1 MKPSHK
7 TVALWLVLILLFAF
21 LFKQFDPNLKAKTNI
36 QFKQFI
42 EYVKEGKI
50 ADVTVRQTGEIV
62 GKLKEPIDGKTDF
75 QTFGPPT
82 ENPMVLDILTKNNVV
97 PNFEQEQKTPMWQQ
111 LLISWLPMFIVFVF
125 FFLFMRQI
133 QVGGGKA
140 MSFGKSKARLL
151 TESSNRITFKDV
163 AGAEEAKVELE
174 EIIEFL
180 KDPKKFTRLGG
191 RIPKG
196 VLLMGPP
203 GTGKTL
209 LAKAIAGEAGVPF
222 FSISGSD
229 FVEMFVGVGASR
241 VRDLFEQGKKHAPC
255 IIFIDEI
262 DAVGRHRGAGLGG
275 GHDEREQTLNQLLV
289 EMDGFESNEGVILIA
304 ATNRPDVLDPA
315 LLRPGRFDRRV
326 VVSAPDV
333 KGREAILK
341 VHTRKTPMA
350 ATVNLNVIARG
361 TPGFSGA
368 DLENL
373 VNEAALLAAREN
385 KKFLE
390 MVDFENAK
398 DKVMMGVE
406 RKSMVLTDAE
416 KRTTAYHE
424 AGHTLVGK
432 FLPGTDPI
440 HKVTIIPRGMA
451 LGVTM
456 TLPNEDRTNLS
467 RERAENNIAFLMG
480 GRVAEEIVLKQKTT
494 GAGNDIERATE
505 IARRMV
511 CERGRSDVRGPLTF
525 GKKEGEVFLGRD
537 IGQTRDYSE
546 QTAQTIDREV
556 RDIVERNYRRAVEIL
571 STKTHLLHD
580 LAKALLEYETID
592 GEEVEKIVQGQ
603 KITRPSGNSG
613 TPSAAASS
621 SGGTSDTTPATAPA
635 TASGGVAPAPL
646 PA

>member
-7 TVALWLVLILLFAF
+7 TVALWLVLILLFAS
-21 LFKQFDPNLKAKTNI
+21 LFKIFDPGNRHRKEMKFSEFIQDVRDGKVAEVTFKTDN
-36 QFKQFI
+36 
-42 EYVKEGKI
+42 
-50 ADVTVRQTGEIV
+50 EIV
-62 GKLKEPIDGKTDF
+62 GTFKEAGPDGRKFFETV
-75 QTFGPPT
+75 GAT
-82 ENPMVLDILTKNNVV
+82 ENPKVWEILDQNKIV
-97 PNFEQEQKTPMWQQ
+97 PNYERAEKTPIWQQ
-111 LLISWLPMFIVFVF
+111 VLISWFPMLLFFVV

-151 TESSNRITFKDV
+151 TESTNRVTFKDV
-163 AGAEEAKVELE
+163 AGAQEAKQELE

-255 IIFIDEI
+255 IVFIDEI

-326 VVSAPDV
+326 VVSHPDV
-333 KGREAILK
+333 RGREEILK
-341 VHTRKTPMA
+341 VHTRKTPMGA
-350 ATVNLNVIARG
+350 EVDLSIIARG

-385 KKFLE
+385 KKYLE
-390 MVDFENAK
+390 LHDFEHAK
-398 DKVMMGVE
+398 DKVLMGVE
-406 RKSMVLTDAE
+406 RKSMVLSDNE

-432 FLPGTDPI
+432 FMPGTDPI

-451 LGVTM
+451 LGVTQ
-456 TLPNEDRTNLS
+456 TLPNEDRMNLD
-467 RERAENNIAFLMG
+467 RVKAENSIAFLMG
-480 GRVAEEIVLKQKTT
+480 GRVAEEIVLNQKTT
-494 GAGNDIERATE
+494 GAGNDIERATDL
-505 IARRMV
+505 ARRMV
-511 CERGRSDVRGPLTF
+511 CEWGMSDVLGPMTF
-525 GKKEGEVFLGRD
+525 GKKEEAIFLGRE
-537 IGQTRDYSE
+537 IGQNRDYSE
-546 QTAQTIDREV
+546 QTAQTIDREI
-556 RDIVERNYRRAVEIL
+556 RDIVERNYRRAREIL
-571 STKTHLLHD
+571 STKVDILHS
-580 LAKALLEYETID
+580 LAAALLEHETLD
-592 GEEVEKIVQGQ
+592 GADVDLIVQGL
-603 KITRPSGNSG
+603 KVVKKPTTTGGSGGNQQEPVS
-613 TPSAAASS
+613 SAAAGKKEPGK
-621 SGGTSDTTPATAPA
+621 GGGATPAAVLA
-635 TASGGVAPAPL
+635 
-646 PA
+646 

>member
-7 TVALWLVLILLFAF
+7 TVALWLVLILLFAS
-21 LFKQFDPNLKAKTNI
+21 LFKIFDPGNRHRKEMKFSEFIQDVRDGKVAEVTFKTDN
-36 QFKQFI
+36 Q
-42 EYVKEGKI
+42 
-50 ADVTVRQTGEIV
+50 IV
-62 GKLKEPIDGKTDF
+62 GTFKDSGPDGRKFFETVGD
-75 QTFGPPT
+75 T
-82 ENPMVLDILTKNNVV
+82 ENAKVFEILEKNNII
-97 PNFEQEQKTPMWQQ
+97 PNYERAEKTPIWQQ
-111 LLISWLPMFIVFVF
+111 VLISWFPMLLFFVV

-151 TESSNRITFKDV
+151 TESTNRVTFKDV
-163 AGAEEAKVELE
+163 AGCQEAKQELE

-255 IIFIDEI
+255 IVFIDEI

-326 VVSAPDV
+326 VVSHPDV
-333 KGREAILK
+333 RGREEILK
-341 VHTRKTPMA
+341 VHTRKTPMGA
-350 ATVNLNVIARG
+350 EVDLSIIARG

-385 KKFLE
+385 KKYLE
-390 MVDFENAK
+390 LHDFEHAK
-398 DKVMMGVE
+398 DKVLMGVE
-406 RKSMVLTDAE
+406 RKSLVLSDNE

-424 AGHTLVGK
+424 SGHTLVGK
-432 FLPGTDPI
+432 FMPGTDPI

-451 LGVTM
+451 LGVTQ
-456 TLPNEDRTNLS
+456 TLPSEDRMNLD
-467 RERAENNIAFLMG
+467 RVKAENSIAFLMG
-480 GRVAEEIVLKQKTT
+480 GRVAEELILNQKTT
-494 GAGNDIERATE
+494 GAGNDIERATDL
-505 IARRMV
+505 ARRMV
-511 CERGRSDVRGPLTF
+511 CEWGMSDVLGPMTF
-525 GKKEGEVFLGRD
+525 GRKEEAIFLGRE
-537 IGQTRDYSE
+537 IAQHRDYSE
-546 QTAQTIDREV
+546 QTAQTIDREI
-556 RDIVERNYRRAVEIL
+556 RDIVERNYRRAREIL
-571 STKTHLLHD
+571 STKIEILHN
-580 LAKALLEYETID
+580 LAAALLEHETLD
-592 GEEVEKIVQGQ
+592 GADVDRIVQGLKVEK
-603 KITRPSGNSG
+603 KIP
-613 TPSAAASS
+613 PS
-621 SGGTSDTTPATAPA
+621 SGGNQQEPVSTTAATGRKEPGKGGGATPAPVLA
-635 TASGGVAPAPL
+635 
-646 PA
+646 

>member
-7 TVALWLVLILLFAF
+7 TVALWLVLILLFAS
-21 LFKQFDPNLKAKTNI
+21 LFKVFDQGNRNRKDISFSQFVG
-36 QFKQFI
+36 F
-42 EYVKEGKI
+42 VKDGKI
-50 ADVTVRQTGEIV
+50 AEVTFKADDLITGTFKEVGPDGRKYFEATGDTSNPKVFEI
-62 GKLKEPIDGKTDF
+62 LE
-75 QTFGPPT
+75 
-82 ENPMVLDILTKNNVV
+82 KNNII
-97 PNFEQEQKTPMWQQ
+97 PNYEKSEKTPIWQQ
-111 LLISWLPMFIVFVF
+111 VLISWFPMLLLFVF

-151 TESSNRITFKDV
+151 TENQNRVTFKDV
-163 AGAEEAKVELE
+163 AGAEEAKQELE
-174 EIIEFL
+174 EIIAFL

-196 VLLMGPP
+196 VLLMGSP

-209 LAKAIAGEAGVPF
+209 LARAIAGEAGAPF

-326 VVSAPDV
+326 VVSVPDL

-341 VHTRKTPMA
+341 VHTRKTPMSSA
-350 ATVNLNVIARG
+350 VDLMVIARG

-373 VNEAALLAAREN
+373 VNEAALLAARHN

-390 MVDFENAK
+390 MPDFEEAK
-398 DKVMMGVE
+398 DKVIMGVE
-406 RKSMVLTDAE
+406 RKSMLLSDNE
-416 KRTTAYHE
+416 KKTTAYHE
-424 AGHTLVGK
+424 AGHTLVAK
-432 FLPGTDPI
+432 LIPGTDPI

-451 LGVTM
+451 LGVTQ
-456 TLPNEDRTNLS
+456 TLPTEDRVSLT
-467 RERAENNIAFLMG
+467 REKAENMISFMMG
-480 GRVAEEIVLKQKTT
+480 GRLAEELVLNQKTT
-494 GAGNDIERATE
+494 GAGNDIERATDL
-505 IARRMV
+505 ARRMV
-511 CERGRSDVRGPLTF
+511 CEWGMSDVLGPMTF
-525 GKKEGEVFLGRD
+525 GKKEEQIFLGRD
-537 IGQTRDYSE
+537 IGQSRDYSE

-556 RDIVERNYRRAVEIL
+556 RDIVEKNYRRAREIL
-571 STKTHLLHD
+571 SANLPTLHN
-580 LAKALLEYETID
+580 LAACLIEYETISGD
-592 GEEVEKIVQGQ
+592 EVDRIIKGLKIE
-603 KITRPSGNSG
+603 RPVVV
-613 TPSAAASS
+613 A
-621 SGGTSDTTPATAPA
+621 SDTTGTP
-635 TASGGVAPAPL
+635 TASAETPTTGRTETGNGGGATPAPV